1 MPAPRRRALTLTM
14 LVALAAAGAQA
25 QPQQDPD
32 WPCVQR
38 LVPQLA
44 AGQMWSG
51 PEPDPGQHWA
61 AEPEIAPLALRL
73 ADLAVPMAEVEGLV
87 AGFAAA
93 QPAAERDGRLAL
105 LFMGALEMVNGARAT
120 EIERIKRYAR
130 GQQAL
135 ARRIAAESAKLTGLP
150 PGPDV
155 VPPPELAD
163 IKEARDWDLRVFEDR
178 HRSLTHLCDR
188 PVALEQRA
196 FALARIIQ
204 EHLS

>member
-1 MPAPRRRALTLTM
+1 MPDLRRS
-14 LVALAAAGAQA
+14 ALALALLLPLAAGPVRA
-25 QPQQDPD
+25 QPQPDPD

-38 LVPQLA
+38 LVPELA
-44 AGQMWSG
+44 LGQMWRG
-51 PEPDPGQHWA
+51 PEPPAGHWA
-61 AEPEIAPLALRL
+61 ADPEIAPLVPRL
-73 ADLAVPMAEVEGLV
+73 ADLALPLAEVENLV
-87 AGFAAA
+87 AAFAAA
-93 QPAAERDGRLAL
+93 QPAATRDGRLAL
-105 LFMGALEMVNGARAT
+105 LFVGALEMLNGARAG

-135 ARRIAAESAKLTGLP
+135 ARRIAAESARLTGLP

-163 IKEARDWDLRVFEDR
+163 VKEARDWDLRVFEDR
-178 HRSLTHLCDR
+178 RRSLTHLCDR

-196 FALARIIQ
+196 FALARTIQ

>member
-1 MPAPRRRALTLTM
+1 MPDPRRA
-14 LVALAAAGAQA
+14 ALALVLLAPLALATGARA

-38 LVPQLA
+38 LVPELA

-51 PEPDPGQHWA
+51 PEPGAGHWA
-61 AEPEIAPLALRL
+61 ADPEIAPLAPRL
-73 ADLAVPMAEVEGLV
+73 ADLEVPLAEAEALIAAFV
-87 AGFAAA
+87 AG
-93 QPAAERDGRLAL
+93 QPEAGRDERLAL
-105 LFMGALEMVNGARAT
+105 LFMGALEVINGERANQ
-120 EIERIKRYAR
+120 IEGIKRYAR
-130 GQQAL
+130 RQQAL
-135 ARRIAAESAKLTGLP
+135 AQRIAEQSAELVGLP

-155 VPPPELAD
+155 VPPPELAE

-178 HRSLTHLCDR
+178 QRSLTHLCDR

-196 FALARIIQ
+196 FALARAIQ

>member
-1 MPAPRRRALTLTM
+1 MPHRPRNAPALAL
-14 LVALAAAGAQA
+14 LLALAAGTTRA

-38 LVPQLA
+38 LVPELA

-51 PEPDPGQHWA
+51 PEPAAGFWA
-61 AEPEIAPLALRL
+61 ADPEIAPLALRV
-73 ADLAVPMAEVEGLV
+73 ADLAVPMDEVERLV
-87 AGFAAA
+87 AAFAAA
-93 QPAAERDGRLAL
+93 QPAAERDSRLAL
-105 LFMGALEMVNGARAT
+105 LFAGTLEVLNGARAG
-120 EIERIKRYAR
+120 EIEGIRRYAR
-130 GQQAL
+130 RQQAL
-135 ARRIAAESAKLTGLP
+135 AQRIAEESAKLTGLP
-150 PGPDV
+150 PGPDIA
-155 VPPPELAD
+155 PPPELAD

-196 FALARIIQ
+196 FALARAIQ

>member
-1 MPAPRRRALTLTM
+1 MPDRRRTVPI
-14 LVALAAAGAQA
+14 LVLLLALAAGTARA

-38 LVPQLA
+38 LVPELA

-51 PEPDPGQHWA
+51 PEPVEGHWA
-61 AEPEIAPLALRL
+61 ADPEIAPLALRL
-73 ADLAVPMAEVEGLV
+73 ADLAVPMAEVERLI
-87 AGFAAA
+87 AAFAAA
-93 QPAAERDGRLAL
+93 QPADLRGGRLAL
-105 LFMGALEMVNGARAT
+105 LFTGALEIINGARAG
-120 EIERIKRYAR
+120 EIEGIKRYAR
-130 GQQAL
+130 RQQAL
-135 ARRIAAESAKLTGLP
+135 AQRIAEESAKLVGLP

-155 VPPPELAD
+155 VPPPELAE

>member
-1 MPAPRRRALTLTM
+1 MLDLRCKAP
-14 LVALAAAGAQA
+14 ALALLLALAGGTVRA

-38 LVPQLA
+38 LVPELA

-51 PEPDPGQHWA
+51 PEPGAGHWA
-61 AEPEIAPLALRL
+61 ADPEIAPLALRL
-73 ADLAVPMAEVEGLV
+73 ADLAVPMAEVERLV
-87 AGFAAA
+87 AAFAAA
-93 QPAAERDGRLAL
+93 QPEAVRDQRLAL
-105 LFMGALEMVNGARAT
+105 LFTGALETINGARAG
-120 EIERIKRYAR
+120 EIEGIKRYAR
-130 GQQAL
+130 RQQAL
-135 ARRIAAESAKLTGLP
+135 AQRIAAESAKLVGLP

-155 VPPPELAD
+155 VPPPELAE

-196 FALARIIQ
+196 FALARAIQ
-204 EHLS
+204 EYLS